1 MKVVVSAG
9 GRFHAINL
17 AQQLNKKCCLQKL
30 YSFSFT
36 KADQH
41 KIDKNHE
48 TDTSLVSTINSCKFL
63 DLAFQKLRLAHF
75 INSSVFNSFKDNLFD
90 SLVAHKIKKLE
101 HIDIFTGWANYSL
114 KSLALAKKLGAK
126 TIIESG
132 SCHIKEQQLLLAH
145 EYDQWGLA
153 FKPIYQPIIDKM
165 EQEYNQTDYIMTL
178 SDFSYQSFI
187 RQGISPKK
195 VLKTPCGIDV
205 DFFRRPFIPGIDKPQ
220 SFLSTTKNFRVI
232 FVGMISLRKGIPYLI
247 EAWNKLNLPESSTE
261 LILVGNIQK
270 DMYQVL
276 KKLELKKNIN
286 FFGSCNRNDLKKLY
300 QESNVFV
307 LPSVEDGF
315 GMVIGEAMASGLP
328 VICSKNTGANEI
340 IQDNQHGFLVQAQN
354 FEALA
359 EKILWCYQNPDLS
372 KEMGA
377 LGKKRILDFSWD
389 SYGNNVFEIY
399 QNILRGSL

>member
-17 AQQLNKKCCLQKL
+17 AQQLNKKGCLQKL

-36 KADQH
+36 KTDKS
-41 KIDKNHE
+41 KIEKNHE
-48 TDTSLVSTINSCKFL
+48 TDNNLVKIINSCKFL
-63 DLAFQKLRLAHF
+63 DLAFQKLRFAHF
-75 INSSVFNSFKDNLFD
+75 INPSVFNSFKDNLFD
-90 SLVAHKIKKLE
+90 TLVALEIKKLE
-101 HIDIFTGWANYSL
+101 RFDIFTGWANYSL
-114 KSLALAKKLGAK
+114 KSLAHAKKIGAK

-132 SCHIKEQQLLLAH
+132 SCHIKEQQILLSQ
-145 EYDQWGLA
+145 EYEKWGLT

-187 RQGISPKK
+187 RQGINPKK
-195 VLKTPCGIDV
+195 ILKTPCGIDV
-205 DFFRRPFIPGIDKPQ
+205 DFFRTEETLPRQNIK
-220 SFLSTTKNFRVI
+220 FRVI

-247 EAWNKLNLPESSTE
+247 EAWNKLNLPPHSTE

-276 KKLELKKNIN
+276 KKLEIKKNIN
-286 FFGSCNRNDLKKLY
+286 FLGSCGRNDLKKLY
-300 QESNVFV
+300 LESDVFV

-315 GMVIGEAMASGLP
+315 GMVIGEAMACGLP

-340 IQDNQHGFLVQAQN
+340 IQDNKHGFLVDAQDA
-354 FEALA
+354 EALA
-359 EKILWCYQNPDLS
+359 EKILWCYQNSELRQ
-372 KEMGA
+372 EMGRF
-377 LGKKRILDFSWD
+377 GKKRIFDFSWD
-389 SYGNNVFEIY
+389 NYGNNVFEIY
-399 QNILRGSL
+399 QNIMRGIL